1 MNKARFEAFLEQIE
15 GAGAK
20 LVAVSKSVDIDALKK
35 LASFGQLD
43 FGENKVQ
50 ELERKIEGLAG
61 ISTDYSRL
69 RWHFIG
75 RLQSNKINALLA
87 LRPALWQSCQS
98 VDAALSVEK
107 RLSYELPCLIQ
118 INSANESSKQGA
130 SLNEAVDIYHEIC
143 QRCKLLKPVG
153 VMSIGAN
160 NSDESVIAKSFED
173 TYKVFENLQ
182 KHGAKICSM
191 GMSDDWRLALKCG
204 SNMLRLGRIL
214 WQEF

>member
-1 MNKARFEAFLEQIE
+1 MNKAEFEALLKQVE
-15 GAGAK
+15 GGGAK
-20 LVAVSKSVDIDALKK
+20 LVAVSKSVDIDALKE

-43 FGENKVQ
+43 FGENRVQ

-61 ISTDYSRL
+61 ISADYSRL

-87 LRPALWQSCQS
+87 LRPALWQSCES

-107 RLSYELPCLIQ
+107 RLSYELPCLVQ

-143 QRCKLLKPVG
+143 ERCKHLKPVG

-160 NSDESVIAKSFED
+160 NSDESVIAKSFEY
-173 TYKVFENLQ
+173 TYKVFESLQ

-214 WQEF
+214 W

>member
-1 MNKARFEAFLEQIE
+1 MNKAEFEALLKQVE
-15 GAGAK
+15 GSGAK
-20 LVAVSKSVDIDALKK
+20 LVAVSKSVDIDALKE

-43 FGENKVQ
+43 FGENRVQ

-61 ISTDYSRL
+61 ISADYSRL

-87 LRPALWQSCQS
+87 LRPALWQSCES

-107 RLSYELPCLIQ
+107 RLSYELPCLVQ

-160 NSDESVIAKSFED
+160 NSDESVIAKSFEY
-173 TYKVFENLQ
+173 TYKVFESLQ

-191 GMSDDWRLALKCG
+191 GMSDDWHIALKCG
-204 SNMLRLGRIL
+204 SNMLRLGHIL
-214 WQEF
+214 W